1 MVLPHPARVNVFW
14 AGGRGPNVVRP
25 TWAWVSVLQRGAAF
39 ETTSAKVLE
48 VTPSMPHPIL
58 LYDGVCGLCN
68 RLVQFILRRDP
79 EGVFRFA
86 ALQSA
91 LAGRVLARHGLRADD
106 LDTVYVVVD
115 YETPG
120 ERLLGQSE
128 AVILIL
134 RQLGGGLRPA
144 GQPGAGISTQAPGLA
159 IWRFIGFLLQL
170 VPRRLRDWAYRLVAR
185 SRYRIFGRYDACP
198 IPTAETRARFLDE

>member
-1 MVLPHPARVNVFW
+1 
-14 AGGRGPNVVRP
+14 
-25 TWAWVSVLQRGAAF
+25 
-39 ETTSAKVLE
+39 
-48 VTPSMPHPIL
+48 MPHPIL

-91 LAGRVLARHGLRADD
+91 LAGRVLARHGIRTDD

-115 YETPG
+115 YETPA
-120 ERLLGQSE
+120 ERLVGRSD
-128 AVILIL
+128 AVVLIL
-134 RQLGGGLRPA
+134 KRLGAGFRPA
-144 GQPGAGISTQAPGLA
+144 GQPGADVPTRSSGPT
-159 IWRFIGFLLQL
+159 IWRFTGFLLQL
-170 VPRRLRDWAYRLVAR
+170 VPRRLRDWGYRLVAR

-198 IPTAETRARFLDE
+198 IPTAETRSRFLDE